1 MQLTNNFNKSEF
13 DSGDGSEMPNDVLLN
28 IQKLANQLQYVRD
41 YTARAIRI
49 NSGYRSPSHN
59 ATIGGVSNSQH
70 VLGNAA
76 DIFIKGLS
84 PNITYQIL
92 EDLIEKGEILQGGLG
107 LYDSFV
113 HYDIRKTKAR
123 WDNRN

>member
-70 VLGNAA
+70 VLGKAA